1 MPTVVILKFLWERN
15 LESHVNL
22 SDVRLKSLISVIKCI
37 FHVKRDYFNCGSFHQ
52 ASLSSNSSGGG
63 GGSVGGGDRP
73 VLMTHKQLVDPFASD
88 DEDETEQQDSGRKNS
103 QEKPDASPGSPG
115 TVEKQQMSRW
125 ARYNSL
131 CQKQID

>member
-1 MPTVVILKFLWERN
+1 MELGVIYQP
-15 LESHVNL
+15 
-22 SDVRLKSLISVIKCI
+22 VRCKVEKSVISVDEMYLQCKM
-37 FHVKRDYFNCGSFHQ
+37 RLYFNCGFFHQ

-125 ARYNSL
+125 VR
-131 CQKQID
+131 I